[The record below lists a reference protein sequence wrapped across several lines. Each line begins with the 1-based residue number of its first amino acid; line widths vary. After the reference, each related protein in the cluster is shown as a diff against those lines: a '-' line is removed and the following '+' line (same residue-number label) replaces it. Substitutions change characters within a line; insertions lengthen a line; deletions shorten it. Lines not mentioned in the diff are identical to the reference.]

1 MSFPSIRHMSQLK
14 ASDGTSTLSGQD
26 EVNKTISWTVAVSK
40 DQ

>member
-1 MSFPSIRHMSQLK
+1 MSFPSIRHMSQPK

-26 EVNKTISWTVAVSK
+26 EVDKTISRTIAVSN